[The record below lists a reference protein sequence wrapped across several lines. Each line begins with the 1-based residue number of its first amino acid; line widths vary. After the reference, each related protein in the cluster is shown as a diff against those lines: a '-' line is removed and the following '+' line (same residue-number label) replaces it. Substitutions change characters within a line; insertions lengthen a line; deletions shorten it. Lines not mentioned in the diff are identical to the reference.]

1 MELTMIAFEL
11 VNQAQPT
18 TEVASYG
25 PASVVVSGKTLTDKR
40 VGVVSNAGL
49 AAQVYLS
56 AQKGKIGKVAR
67 EGLATQGEAL
77 IASAARRGNYKPLCE
92 AIASITGETLTI
104 SNRASF
110 ECLGDRF
117 ADKLADLKNG
127 GYTTT
132 KDGVEKSTAKRN
144 GLMQV
149 MALICEVQAIAAS
162 I

>member
-1 MELTMIAFEL
+1 MIAFEL

-18 TEVASYG
+18 TEVAEYG

-67 EGLATQGEAL
+67 EGLALQGEAL

-127 GYTTT
+127 GYTMA
-132 KDGVEKSTAKRN
+132 KDGTEKSTAKRN

-149 MALICEVQAIAAS
+149 LALIREVQAIAAS
-162 I
+162 M

>member
-1 MELTMIAFEL
+1 MIAFEL
-11 VNQAQPT
+11 INQAQPT
-18 TEVASYG
+18 TEIAEYG
-25 PASVVVSGKTLTDKR
+25 PASVVVAGKTLTEKR

-67 EGLATQGEAL
+67 EGLALQGEAL
-77 IASAARRGNYKPLCE
+77 IATAARRGNYKPLCE

-127 GYTTT
+127 GYTMA
-132 KDGVEKSTAKRN
+132 KDGTEKSTAKRN

-149 MALICEVQAIAAS
+149 MALIREVQAIAAS
-162 I
+162 M

>member
-1 MELTMIAFEL
+1 MIAFEL
-11 VNQAQPT
+11 VNQAQPS
-18 TEVASYG
+18 TEVAEYG
-25 PASVVVSGKTLTDKR
+25 PVSVVVSGKTLTEKR

-67 EGLATQGEAL
+67 EGLALQGEAL

-127 GYTTT
+127 GYTLA
-132 KDGVEKSTAKRN
+132 KDGTEKATSKRT

-149 MALICEVQAIAAS
+149 MALIREVQAIAAS
-162 I
+162 M

>member
-1 MELTMIAFEL
+1 MIAFEL

-18 TEVASYG
+18 TEVAEYG

-67 EGLATQGEAL
+67 EGLALQGEAL

-127 GYTTT
+127 GYTTA
-132 KDGVEKSTAKRN
+132 KDGTEKSTSKRN

-149 MALICEVQAIAAS
+149 MALIREVQAIAAS
-162 I
+162 L

>member
-1 MELTMIAFEL
+1 MELTMNFEL
-11 VNQAQPT
+11 INQAQPT
-18 TEVASYG
+18 TEVATYG
-25 PASVVVSGKTLTDKR
+25 PASIVVSGKTLTEKR
-40 VGVVSNAGL
+40 IGVVSNAGL
-49 AAQVYLS
+49 AAQAYLS

-67 EGLATQGEAL
+67 EGLALHGEAL
-77 IASAARRGNYKPLCE
+77 IASAARRGNYTPLCE

-132 KDGVEKSTAKRN
+132 KDGVEKSTSKRN

-149 MALICEVQAIAAS
+149 MALIREVQSIAAS
-162 I
+162 M

>member
-1 MELTMIAFEL
+1 MESIMNAFEL

-18 TEVASYG
+18 TEVATYG
-25 PASVVVSGKTLTDKR
+25 PASIVVSGATLTEKR
-40 VGVVSNAGL
+40 LGVVSNAGL
-49 AAQVYLS
+49 AAQAYLS

-67 EGLATQGEAL
+67 EGLALQGEAL
-77 IASAARRGNYKPLCE
+77 IASAARRGNYTPLCE

-127 GYTTT
+127 GYTMS
-132 KDGVEKSTAKRN
+132 KDGTEKSSSKRN

-149 MALICEVQAIAAS
+149 MALIREVQALAAS
-162 I
+162 M

>member
-1 MELTMIAFEL
+1 MNFEL
-11 VNQAQPT
+11 INQAQPS
-18 TEVASYG
+18 TESTALATYG
-25 PASVVVSGKTLTDKR
+25 PASIVVSGKTLTEKR
-40 VGVVSNAGL
+40 ISVVSNAGL
-49 AAQVYLS
+49 AAQAYLS

-67 EGLATQGEAL
+67 EGLALHGEAL
-77 IASAARRGNYKPLCE
+77 IANAARRGNYTPLCE

-127 GYTTT
+127 GYTMS
-132 KDGVEKSTAKRN
+132 KDGTEKSSSKRN

-149 MALICEVQAIAAS
+149 MALIREVQAITAS
-162 I
+162 V